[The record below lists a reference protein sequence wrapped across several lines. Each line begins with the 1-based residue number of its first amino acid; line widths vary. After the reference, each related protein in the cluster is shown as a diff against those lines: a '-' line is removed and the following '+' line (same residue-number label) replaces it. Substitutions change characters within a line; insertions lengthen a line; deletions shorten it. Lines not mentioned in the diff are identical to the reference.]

1 MWSPQQRSFLG
12 ITKKEHALLRLL
24 QKSPLNTSEIAL
36 RARFPRVTVLRH
48 LTTLWKRGFVARNK
62 AAREVRWSL
71 VSQKLLRKRLE
82 LDAMGE
88 RSISGQ
94 RIPLSD
100 IASVSVYQGA
110 AEMFASNQKILAAH
124 AGERLYCIEPNA
136 IWRHVVKIPATEWVH
151 LNTLLIQKQII
162 AEVVVEQGFEEV
174 LKEYVEDVL
183 SESFFALAK
192 DVRVMRK
199 GSMPAAVETLI
210 FRDQVLLLDWEQFV
224 GVEITSASIVKI
236 LKGLFLELQRNSR
249 PIEISVVRSET

>member
-1 MWSPQQRSFLG
+1 MWSPKQCAFLG

-24 QKSPLNTSEIAL
+24 QKSPLNTSEIASKAHL
-36 RARFPRVTVLRH
+36 PRVTVLRY
-48 LTTLWKRGFVARNK
+48 LTALWRRGFIARNK

-71 VSQKLLRKRLE
+71 VNQKLLRKRLE
-82 LDAMGE
+82 LDVVGE
-88 RSISGQ
+88 RSVLGQ
-94 RIPLSD
+94 HIPLSD

-110 AEMFASNQKILAAH
+110 VEMFASNQKILAAH

-136 IWRHVVKIPATEWVH
+136 IWRHVVKIPASQWVH

-162 AEVVVEQGFEEV
+162 AEVVVEEGFEGII
-174 LKEYVEDVL
+174 KEHVEDVL

-199 GSMPAAVETLI
+199 GSMPAPVETLI
-210 FRDQVLLLDWEQFV
+210 FRDQALLLDWEQFI

-236 LKGLFLELQRNSR
+236 LKGLFLKLQESSIPLNKN
-249 PIEISVVRSET
+249 